1 MSIHICI
8 YTGTFLGI
16 FNFDLV
22 FYYCGCFLSFVLFC
36 LVSINYSFLAIS
48 LRIFVVISRRL
59 LGEFVCG
66 LSFINFHLL
75 LCQLLNTQFHLRLL

>member
-22 FYYCGCFLSFVLFC
+22 FFYCGCFLSFDFF
-36 LVSINYSFLAIS
+36 SINYCFLAIS
-48 LRIFVVISRRL
+48 LRIFIIISRRL
-59 LGEFVCG
+59 LGEFVYVG
-66 LSFINFHLL
+66 YLLMNFYFIVMPIV
-75 LCQLLNTQFHLRLL
+75 